1 MNMIKKLFIRIKLH
15 FQAKRFLS
23 MLQELHDI
31 LKENGS
37 VLAYGQICLIQDN
50 ILDDYNNRTNSA
62 SFFIEVADYIG
73 VYLKNPEQYKGNKQM
88 EVRVGLMK
96 AIYVLLL
103 AAMNELDYAMEM
115 AANNENDN
123 N

>member
-31 LKENGS
+31 LSENGS
-37 VLAYGQICLIQDN
+37 VLAYGQFCLIQDN
-50 ILDDYNNRTNSA
+50 ILDDYNNRDNSA

-73 VYLKNPEQYKGNKQM
+73 VYLNNPEQYKGNKQM
-88 EVRVGLMK
+88 EVRTGLMK
-96 AIYVLLL
+96 AVYVLMLD
-103 AAMNELDYAMEM
+103 AMGELEHALE
-115 AANNENDN
+115 AANNENSSN
-123 N
+123 

>member
-1 MNMIKKLFIRIKLH
+1 MNMIKKLFVRIKLH

-31 LKENGS
+31 LKENGT
-37 VLAYGQICLIQDN
+37 VLAYGQFCLIQDN

-73 VYLKNPEQYKGNKQM
+73 VYLNNPEQYKGNRQM
-88 EVRVGLMK
+88 EVRTGLMK
-96 AIYVLLL
+96 VVYVLLL
-103 AAMNELDYAMEM
+103 NAMGELEHAMET
-115 AANNENDN
+115 AINENN
-123 N
+123 SN

>member
-1 MNMIKKLFIRIKLH
+1 MNMIKKLFARIKLH

-31 LKENGS
+31 LKENGT
-37 VLAYGQICLIQDN
+37 VLAYGQFCLIQDN

-73 VYLKNPEQYKGNKQM
+73 VYLNNPEQYKGNRQM
-88 EVRVGLMK
+88 EVRTGLMK
-96 AIYVLLL
+96 VVYVLLL
-103 AAMNELDYAMEM
+103 NAMGELEHAME
-115 AANNENDN
+115 AAINESNNN
-123 N
+123 

>member
-1 MNMIKKLFIRIKLH
+1 MNMIKKLFVRIKLH
-15 FQAKRFLS
+15 FQAKRFLN

-31 LKENGS
+31 LAENGT

-73 VYLKNPEQYKGNKQM
+73 VYLNNPEQYKGNKQM

-103 AAMNELDYAMEM
+103 AAMNELEYDMKIAT
-115 AANNENDN
+115 NENSN

>member
-1 MNMIKKLFIRIKLH
+1 MNMIKKLFVRIKLH

-31 LKENGS
+31 LSENGT
-37 VLAYGQICLIQDN
+37 VLAYGQFCLIQDN

-73 VYLKNPEQYKGNKQM
+73 VYLNNPEQYKGNKQM
-88 EVRVGLMK
+88 EVRTGLMK
-96 AIYVLLL
+96 VVYVLLL
-103 AAMNELDYAMEM
+103 NAMGELEHAIEAAI
-115 AANNENDN
+115 NENN
-123 N
+123 NN

>member
-1 MNMIKKLFIRIKLH
+1 MNMIKKLFARIKLH

-31 LKENGS
+31 LAENGT
-37 VLAYGQICLIQDN
+37 VLAYGQFCLIQDN

-73 VYLKNPEQYKGNKQM
+73 VYLNNPEQYKGNRQM
-88 EVRVGLMK
+88 EVRTGLMK
-96 AIYVLLL
+96 VVYVLLL
-103 AAMNELDYAMEM
+103 NAMGELEHAME
-115 AANNENDN
+115 ATVNENN
-123 N
+123 NN

>member
-1 MNMIKKLFIRIKLH
+1 MNMIKKLFARIKLH

-31 LKENGS
+31 LSENGT
-37 VLAYGQICLIQDN
+37 VLAYGQFCLIQDN

-73 VYLKNPEQYKGNKQM
+73 VYLNNPEQYKGNRQM
-88 EVRVGLMK
+88 EVRTGLMK
-96 AIYVLLL
+96 VVYVLLL
-103 AAMNELDYAMEM
+103 NAMGELEHAME
-115 AANNENDN
+115 AAINENN
-123 N
+123 NN

>member
-1 MNMIKKLFIRIKLH
+1 MNMIKKLFVRIKLH

-31 LKENGS
+31 LSENGT
-37 VLAYGQICLIQDN
+37 VLAYGQFCLIQDN

-73 VYLKNPEQYKGNKQM
+73 VYLNNPEQYKGNRQM
-88 EVRVGLMK
+88 EVRTGLMK
-96 AIYVLLL
+96 VVYVLLL
-103 AAMNELDYAMEM
+103 NAMGELEHAIEAAI
-115 AANNENDN
+115 NENN
-123 N
+123 NN

>member
-1 MNMIKKLFIRIKLH
+1 MNMMKKLFVRIKLH
-15 FQAKRFLS
+15 FQAKRFLG
-23 MLQELHDI
+23 MLQELHDT
-31 LKENGS
+31 LAENGT
-37 VLAYGQICLIQDN
+37 VLAYGQFCLIQDN

-73 VYLKNPEQYKGNKQM
+73 VYLNNPEQYKGNKQM

-103 AAMNELDYAMEM
+103 AAMNELEYAIET
-115 AANNENDN
+115 ANNENN
-123 N
+123 NN

>member
-31 LKENGS
+31 LSENGT
-37 VLAYGQICLIQDN
+37 VLAYGQFCLIQDN

-73 VYLKNPEQYKGNKQM
+73 VYLNNPEQYKGNRQM
-88 EVRVGLMK
+88 EVRTGLMK
-96 AIYVLLL
+96 VVYVLLL
-103 AAMNELDYAMEM
+103 NAMGELEHAMET
-115 AANNENDN
+115 AANENSSN
-123 N
+123 

>member
-1 MNMIKKLFIRIKLH
+1 MNMIKKLFARIKLH

-31 LKENGS
+31 LSENGT
-37 VLAYGQICLIQDN
+37 VLAYGQFCLIQDN

-73 VYLKNPEQYKGNKQM
+73 VYLNNPEQYKGNRQM
-88 EVRVGLMK
+88 EVRTGLMK
-96 AIYVLLL
+96 VVYVLLL
-103 AAMNELDYAMEM
+103 NAMGELEHAMET
-115 AANNENDN
+115 AVNENN
-123 N
+123 NN

>member
-1 MNMIKKLFIRIKLH
+1 MNMIKKLFARIKLH

-31 LKENGS
+31 LSENGT
-37 VLAYGQICLIQDN
+37 VLAYGQFCLIQDN

-73 VYLKNPEQYKGNKQM
+73 VYLNNPEQYKGNKQM
-88 EVRVGLMK
+88 EVRTGLMK
-96 AIYVLLL
+96 VVYVLLL
-103 AAMNELDYAMEM
+103 NAMGELEHAMET
-115 AANNENDN
+115 AVNENN
-123 N
+123 NN

>member
-1 MNMIKKLFIRIKLH
+1 MNMIKKLFARIKLH

-31 LKENGS
+31 LSENGT
-37 VLAYGQICLIQDN
+37 VLAYGQFCLIQDN

-73 VYLKNPEQYKGNKQM
+73 VYLNNPEQYKGNRQM
-88 EVRVGLMK
+88 EVRTGLMK
-96 AIYVLLL
+96 VVYVLLL
-103 AAMNELDYAMEM
+103 NAMGELEHAME
-115 AANNENDN
+115 AAINENSN

>member
-1 MNMIKKLFIRIKLH
+1 MNMIKKLFARIKLH

-31 LKENGS
+31 LAENGT
-37 VLAYGQICLIQDN
+37 VLAYGQFCLIQDN
-50 ILDDYNNRTNSA
+50 IMDDYNNRTNSA

-73 VYLKNPEQYKGNKQM
+73 VYLNNPEQYKGNRQM
-88 EVRVGLMK
+88 EVRTGLMK
-96 AIYVLLL
+96 VVYVLLL
-103 AAMNELDYAMEM
+103 NAMGELEHAMET
-115 AANNENDN
+115 AANENSN

>member
-1 MNMIKKLFIRIKLH
+1 MNMMKKLFARIKLH

-31 LKENGS
+31 LSENGT
-37 VLAYGQICLIQDN
+37 VLAYGQFCLIQDN

-73 VYLKNPEQYKGNKQM
+73 VYLNNPEQYKGNRQM
-88 EVRVGLMK
+88 EVRTGLMK
-96 AIYVLLL
+96 VVYVLLL
-103 AAMNELDYAMEM
+103 NAMGELEHAME
-115 AANNENDN
+115 AAINENN
-123 N
+123 NN

>member
-1 MNMIKKLFIRIKLH
+1 MNMMKKLFVRIKLH
-15 FQAKRFLS
+15 FQAKRFLG
-23 MLQELHDI
+23 MLQELHDT
-31 LKENGS
+31 LAENGT
-37 VLAYGQICLIQDN
+37 VLAYGQFCLIQDN

-103 AAMNELDYAMEM
+103 AAMGELENAIE
-115 AANNENDN
+115 AATNENSDN
-123 N
+123 

>member
-31 LKENGS
+31 LSENGT
-37 VLAYGQICLIQDN
+37 VLAYGQFCLIQDN

-73 VYLKNPEQYKGNKQM
+73 VYLNNPEQYKGNKQM
-88 EVRVGLMK
+88 EVRTGLMK
-96 AIYVLLL
+96 AVYVLML
-103 AAMNELDYAMEM
+103 AAMGELENAIE
-115 AANNENDN
+115 AATNENN
-123 N
+123 NN

>member
-31 LKENGS
+31 LSENGT
-37 VLAYGQICLIQDN
+37 VLAYGQFCLIQDN

-73 VYLKNPEQYKGNKQM
+73 VYLNNPEQYKGNRQM
-88 EVRVGLMK
+88 EVRTGLMK
-96 AIYVLLL
+96 VVYVLLL
-103 AAMNELDYAMEM
+103 NAMGELEHAMET
-115 AANNENDN
+115 AINENN
-123 N
+123 NN

>member
-1 MNMIKKLFIRIKLH
+1 MNMIKKLFARIKLH
-15 FQAKRFLS
+15 FQAKRFLN

-31 LKENGS
+31 LKENGT

-73 VYLKNPEQYKGNKQM
+73 VYLNNPEQYKGNKQM
-88 EVRVGLMK
+88 EVRVGLMN
-96 AIYVLLL
+96 AVYILLL
-103 AAMNELDYAMEM
+103 VAMNELDYAMEM
-115 AANNENDN
+115 AAANENN
-123 N
+123 NN

>member
-1 MNMIKKLFIRIKLH
+1 MNMIKKLFARIKLH

-23 MLQELHDI
+23 MLQELHDV
-31 LKENGS
+31 LAENGT
-37 VLAYGQICLIQDN
+37 VLAYGQFCLIQDN

-73 VYLKNPEQYKGNKQM
+73 VYLNNPEQYKGNRQM
-88 EVRVGLMK
+88 EVRTGLMK
-96 AIYVLLL
+96 VVYVLLL
-103 AAMNELDYAMEM
+103 NAMGELEYAIET
-115 AANNENDN
+115 AANENSN

>member
-1 MNMIKKLFIRIKLH
+1 MNMIKKLFVRIKLH
-15 FQAKRFLS
+15 FQAKRFLG
-23 MLQELHDI
+23 MLQELHDT
-31 LKENGS
+31 LAENGT
-37 VLAYGQICLIQDN
+37 VLAYGQFCLIQDN

-73 VYLKNPEQYKGNKQM
+73 VYLNNPEQYKGNKQM
-88 EVRVGLMK
+88 EVRTGLMK
-96 AIYVLLL
+96 AVYVLLL
-103 AAMNELDYAMEM
+103 AAMGELENAIE

>member
-31 LKENGS
+31 LSENGT
-37 VLAYGQICLIQDN
+37 VLAYGQFCLIQDN

-73 VYLKNPEQYKGNKQM
+73 VYLNNPEQYKGNRQM
-88 EVRVGLMK
+88 EVRTGLMK
-96 AIYVLLL
+96 VVYVLLL
-103 AAMNELDYAMEM
+103 NAMGELEHAMED
-115 AANNENDN
+115 AINENN
-123 N
+123 NN

>member
-1 MNMIKKLFIRIKLH
+1 MNMIKKLFARIKLH

-31 LKENGS
+31 LSENGT
-37 VLAYGQICLIQDN
+37 VLAYGQFCLIQDN

-73 VYLKNPEQYKGNKQM
+73 VYLNNPEQYKGNRQM
-88 EVRVGLMK
+88 EVRTGLMK
-96 AIYVLLL
+96 VVYVLLL
-103 AAMNELDYAMEM
+103 NAMGELEHAMDT
-115 AANNENDN
+115 AVNENN
-123 N
+123 NN

>member
-31 LKENGS
+31 LKENGT

-73 VYLKNPEQYKGNKQM
+73 VYLNNPEQYKGNKQM
-88 EVRVGLMK
+88 EVRTGLMK
-96 AIYVLLL
+96 AVYVLML
-103 AAMNELDYAMEM
+103 AAMGELENAIE
-115 AANNENDN
+115 AATNENN
-123 N
+123 NN

>member
-1 MNMIKKLFIRIKLH
+1 MNTMKKLFVRIKLH
-15 FQAKRFLS
+15 FQAKRFLG
-23 MLQELHDI
+23 MLQELHDT
-31 LKENGS
+31 LAENGT
-37 VLAYGQICLIQDN
+37 VLAYGQFCLIQDN

-73 VYLKNPEQYKGNKQM
+73 VYLNNPEQYKGNKQM

-103 AAMNELDYAMEM
+103 AAMGELENALE
-115 AANNENDN
+115 AANNEDN
-123 N
+123 NN